1 MMTSENEIATR
12 NYTNIPKRL
21 EFRGGILILV
31 SPILKYSDCTVP
43 LPNSVCTKN
52 DEILNSVRCP
62 NWQTLSMIFGRPR
75 VVTINM
81 DHTDQQVHNVSFET
95 QHSFSLGTVFSDP
108 LVTSNAKISIK

>member
-1 MMTSENEIATR
+1 MMTFENEISTR

-21 EFRGGILILV
+21 EFQGDILILV

-43 LPNSVCTKN
+43 LPNSVTTKK

-62 NWQTLSMIFGRPR
+62 TWQTLSLIFGRPR

-81 DHTDQQVHNVSFET
+81 DHIDQQVPNVSFET
-95 QHSFSLGTVFSDP
+95 QHSFSFGTDLSDT
-108 LVTSNAKISIK
+108 LQEGRTKNSCL